1 MCLDEIE
8 SPRALREMSID
19 EMYALAGQI
28 RAELIATVAR
38 RGGHLA
44 SNLGVVELTL
54 ALHRVFDLA
63 TDRLVFDVGHQSY
76 VHKLLTGRYAQF
88 HTLRTYGGL
97 SGFPKRSESVY
108 DAFETGHASTA
119 ISAALGLARAR
130 DQLGQRHQVIAL
142 VGDGA
147 MTGGLCYEALNDAGN
162 SKTPMIVI
170 LNDNE
175 MSIARNV
182 GALSQHLTHLRA
194 SRGWNDTKHAVRT
207 GLRRIPVVGR
217 PLANMAQ
224 WMKDSVKSMLMD
236 EPKEGFFDALGFRY
250 YGPIDGHDLSS
261 LIRTLEQVRDTRE
274 PVLIHVLTQKGHGYD
289 MAERKPEIFHGTPP
303 FYVET
308 GDRRNVSALPSYG
321 TVMAKRL
328 AELADHDEKIVTI
341 TAAMPSGTGLN
352 HFQDRHPTRMLD
364 VGIAEEHAVTM
375 AAGMAAGGLKPYFAV
390 YASFFQRSFDQ
401 VLHDVCMT
409 NLDVT
414 FLLDRAG
421 LVGEDGETH
430 HGVWDLAS
438 LLPAPNMTV
447 LAPRDVGE
455 LRTMLD
461 WTVRRAG
468 PCAIRYGKSSVDL
481 SARYPNRAEFIPG
494 RWERMESGADCTLLA
509 VGSMVETAVAVH
521 DLLAAQG
528 VHAALVNCA
537 SVKPMDEA
545 CLRQAASA
553 PVFTL
558 EEHVRTGGFGA
569 AVCSYY
575 AEQKMQADL
584 TCFALPDA
592 FVTHGSRTL
601 LLDKLGLSAEKITGA
616 ILSAMGREQIGG
628 DAAKG
633 RKEQG

>member
-1 MCLDEIE
+1 MRLDEIE
-8 SPRALREMSID
+8 SPRFLRDMSMD
-19 EMYALAGQI
+19 EMYDLAGQI
-28 RAELIATVAR
+28 RAELISTVAR

-54 ALHRVFDLA
+54 ALHRVFDLSR
-63 TDRLVFDVGHQSY
+63 DRLVFDVGHQSY

-130 DQLGQRHQVIAL
+130 DIRGERHQVIAL

-162 SKTPMIVI
+162 TKTPMIVI

-194 SRGWNDTKHAVRT
+194 SRGWMDTKHAVRT
-207 GLRRIPVVGR
+207 GLNRIPLIGE
-217 PLANMAQ
+217 PLANVAQ
-224 WMKDSVKSMLMD
+224 WMKDSVKSILMD

-250 YGPIDGHDLSS
+250 YGPIDGHDLAG
-261 LIRTLEQVRDTRE
+261 LIRTLEQVKDTKE

-289 MAERKPEIFHGTPP
+289 IAERKPEIFHGTPP

-308 GDRRNVSALPSYG
+308 GDRRNVSSLPSYG
-321 TVMAKRL
+321 TVMATRL
-328 AELADHDEKIVTI
+328 ADLADADARIMTI

-352 HFQDRHPTRMLD
+352 HFQKRHPERMLD

-455 LRTMLD
+455 LRTMID
-461 WTVRRAG
+461 WTETRQG

-481 SARYPNRAEFIPG
+481 SARYPNRAAFIPG
-494 RWERMESGADCTLLA
+494 EWERLEDGADCTLLA
-509 VGSMVETAVAVH
+509 VGSMVETAVHVH
-521 DLLAAQG
+521 DLLEKQG
-528 VHAALVNCA
+528 IHAALVNCA
-537 SVKPMDEA
+537 SVKPMDES
-545 CLRQAASA
+545 CLRASAGA
-553 PVFTL
+553 PVFTM

-569 AVCSYY
+569 AVCCFY
-575 AEQKMQADL
+575 AENRIQADL

-592 FVTHGSRTL
+592 FVTHGSRAL

-616 ILSAMGREQIGG
+616 ILSAMGRAEIGEK
-628 DAAKG
+628 AAGG

>member
-1 MCLDEIE
+1 MRLDEIE
-8 SPRALREMSID
+8 SPRVLREMSIE
-19 EMYALAGQI
+19 EMYELAGQI
-28 RAELIATVAR
+28 RAEMIATVAR

-54 ALHRVFDLA
+54 ALHRVFDLS

-76 VHKLLTGRYAQF
+76 VHKLLTGRFTQF

-97 SGFPKRSESVY
+97 SGFPKRSESDY

-130 DQLGQRHQVIAL
+130 DRLGQQHQVIAL

-147 MTGGLCYEALNDAGN
+147 MTGGMCYEALNDAGN

-207 GLRRIPVVGR
+207 GLRRIPLVGA
-217 PLANMAQ
+217 PLAAVAQ

-250 YGPIDGHDLSS
+250 YGPIDGHDLPS

-328 AELADHDEKIVTI
+328 AELADRDERIVAV
-341 TAAMPSGTGLN
+341 TAAMLSGTGLN
-352 HFQDRHPTRMLD
+352 HFQERHPDRMLD

-401 VLHDVCMT
+401 VLHDVCMPDL
-409 NLDVT
+409 NVT
-414 FLLDRAG
+414 LLLDRSG

-430 HGVWDLAS
+430 HGMWDFAS

-455 LRTMLD
+455 LRTMMD
-461 WTVRRAG
+461 WTVSRDG
-468 PCAIRYGKSSVDL
+468 PCAIRYGKTSVDL
-481 SARYPNRAEFIPG
+481 SERYPNRAEFVPG
-494 RWERMESGADCTLLA
+494 RWEKLESGADCTLLA
-509 VGSMVETAVAVH
+509 VGSMVETGIAVH

-528 VHAALVNCA
+528 VHAALVNCS
-537 SVKPMDEA
+537 SVKPMDVD
-545 CLRQAASA
+545 CLREVAGA

-569 AVCSYY
+569 AVGGFYTESRL
-575 AEQKMQADL
+575 QVRL

-601 LLDKLGLSAEKITGA
+601 LLDRLGLSAEKLTAA
-616 ILSAMGREQIGG
+616 ILSAMGRGQSTNA
-628 DAAKG
+628 DAQG
-633 RKEQG
+633 RKEQA